1 MGTVFTRV
9 GRGTYGRPVPVGKRL
24 GGVAV
29 MMLLCWQCNGMAQH
43 GTPQRVPAPSTP
55 VAVPAPKA
63 ADASTVSDAAQGDWK
78 QQSAQLLLLA
88 TELKKEVDKTTE
100 NILSVTVIEKAR
112 QIERFTHATEQQ
124 LKAAN

>member
-9 GRGTYGRPVPVGKRL
+9 GRGTHGRPVPVGKRL

-29 MMLLCWQCNGMAQH
+29 MMLVCWQCNEMAQH
-43 GTPQRVPAPSTP
+43 ATSQKVPAASTT

-63 ADASTVSDAAQGDWK
+63 ANASTVTDAAQADWK
-78 QQSAQLLLLA
+78 QQSAELLLLA

-100 NILSVTVIEKAR
+100 NILSVKVVEKAR
-112 QIERFTHATEQQ
+112 QIERFTHTSEQQ